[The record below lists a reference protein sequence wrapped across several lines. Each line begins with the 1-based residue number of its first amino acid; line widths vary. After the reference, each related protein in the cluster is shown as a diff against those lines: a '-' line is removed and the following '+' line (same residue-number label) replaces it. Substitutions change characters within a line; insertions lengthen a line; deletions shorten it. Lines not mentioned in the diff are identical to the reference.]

1 MDAGAGFADVAAG
14 GRLDRH
20 LVVGIVA
27 GPDLRLQEVG
37 DAVNQIRDAA
47 GKPSEHTILM
57 GTVVNPSLEGRL
69 AVVVLVFTNWKAEAP
84 GTNQELIRHTDVS
97 FVTPAE
103 VMAASPLNLPHTG
116 ILTKGKSG
124 ASDRFGEGA
133 VTLYNNTNLDVPT
146 FIRQNV
152 LID

>member
-1 MDAGAGFADVAAG
+1 
-14 GRLDRH
+14 
-20 LVVGIVA
+20 
-27 GPDLRLQEVG
+27 
-37 DAVNQIRDAA
+37 
-47 GKPSEHTILM
+47 M

-69 AVVVLVFTNWKAEAP
+69 AVVVLVFTSWKAEAP
-84 GTNQELIRHTDVS
+84 GTNQEPIRHADVS

-103 VMAASPLNLPHTG
+103 VMAASPLNLPHTS